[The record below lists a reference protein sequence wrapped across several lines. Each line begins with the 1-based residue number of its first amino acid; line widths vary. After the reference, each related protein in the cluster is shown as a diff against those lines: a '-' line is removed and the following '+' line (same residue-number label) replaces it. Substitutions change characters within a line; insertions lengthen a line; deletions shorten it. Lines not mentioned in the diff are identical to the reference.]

1 MTFQFACR
9 KWLSHKD
16 LEPASPAKLA
26 CPVRVP
32 YTLMG
37 SIFKKKEGIALITGY
52 PDNHCLITRY
62 PNNRYETRLTQ
73 PKLPQGTPYGGAAQ
87 PSNEI
92 QSTNYYVRNYQRI
105 MQNKPNLVRRRRISN
120 ERKLINNN

>member
-1 MTFQFACR
+1 MTFQYACR
-9 KWLSHKD
+9 KWLSHND
-16 LEPASPAKLA
+16 LEPAGPAKLA

-37 SIFKKKEGIALITGY
+37 SIFKKKEGISLITGY

-73 PKLPQGTPYGGAAQ
+73 PKRAAQ
-87 PSNEI
+87 PPNEI
-92 QSTNYYVRNYQRI
+92 QSTKDYVRNYKRI
-105 MQNKPNLVRRRRISN
+105 MQNKPNLVRRRRIPN
-120 ERKLINNN
+120 ERKYCLHKGLQKKR